1 MQLGQLFGELAAFES
16 GLPFAGT
23 GRRHRLQEH
32 PYWTTNFLGC
42 LEGFFW
48 RERLGDLEAVAP
60 AEVKGIR
67 CSWENIVE
75 GIPKSAC
82 MSYCVF
88 NISSVVPNDSFP
100 GDLDTTLKQF
110 LFRCCS
116 VKTAIGSR
124 HHFFKFHPLLY
135 GSPSPPSTKDCV
147 ENCPSRRPPSLR
159 SSSLPHSPRFT
170 LFSIDPLAFVEDN
183 ITTREYTRTL
193 FTHSQLHIIA
203 SLSINIT

>member
-88 NISSVVPNDSFP
+88 NISSVVPNVS
-100 GDLDTTLKQF
+100 GHGRHEAITGL
-110 LFRCCS
+110 
-116 VKTAIGSR
+116 TA
-124 HHFFKFHPLLY
+124 
-135 GSPSPPSTKDCV
+135 STGFI
-147 ENCPSRRPPSLR
+147 PWR
-159 SSSLPHSPRFT
+159 S
-170 LFSIDPLAFVEDN
+170 
-183 ITTREYTRTL
+183 
-193 FTHSQLHIIA
+193 
-203 SLSINIT
+203 